1 MQVWFN
7 VFLPLIYPFHPFV
20 SHSVFK
26 LGSLSHPFI
35 LTLLMSKPS
44 NLQSFIFISS
54 VGVFLFPFDLITN
67 MVVHTSVTVLLILI
81 ALHPLPL
88 IFPFWIF
95 CVLLFLRACCY
106 VLSQSLHCH
115 CTGTALPWPAGLSPG
130 PWTLMP
136 SGARSPVSPPQPA
149 PGAPSRGAV
158 APVGDRRPGWQR
170 VSLSRVLKAV
180 SRLGWL
186 LPPPFLSRLCYW
198 CEWQRN
204 VAISES

>member
-7 VFLPLIYPFHPFV
+7 VFLPLIYPFHPFIP
-20 SHSVFK
+20 HSVFK

-95 CVLLFLRACCY
+95 CLLLFLRACCY
-106 VLSQSLHCH
+106 VLSQS
-115 CTGTALPWPAGLSPG
+115 ALPLHWHCIALAGRTLTWAMDAHAQRGSQPCFPSPASAGRSQPRCRG
-130 PWTLMP
+130 
-136 SGARSPVSPPQPA
+136 SG
-149 PGAPSRGAV
+149 G
-158 APVGDRRPGWQR
+158 
-170 VSLSRVLKAV
+170 
-180 SRLGWL
+180 
-186 LPPPFLSRLCYW
+186 
-198 CEWQRN
+198 
-204 VAISES
+204 